1 MHRRQ
6 KNILII
12 GGMGF
17 IGIHLTCQLLM
28 NENISIT
35 VFGRNADEYPLFLK
49 NNDRIHIILDDF
61 CRITNFSE
69 LIAGHEYVYHLIST
83 NIPATSNKMI
93 SDELLLNIQST
104 TLMLEAC
111 VQQQV
116 KRICFVS
123 SGGAIY
129 GLSGYMAKEDDSP
142 LQPITSYGIQKLT
155 IEKLLYLYYYQ
166 YGIDYRIVRMSNPYG
181 PFQRTDGLQGVVST
195 FVKKA
200 LQGDELIVYG
210 DGTVVRDYIYIT
222 DAVNALLKVMQDHT
236 AYKLYN
242 IGSGKGMSVNEVILS
257 IQEVIGK
264 NLPVRYEAGRKVD
277 VPVNVLNI
285 KRYEEE
291 FGQIENIDFITGLK
305 KTADFYR

>member
-1 MHRRQ
+1 
-6 KNILII
+6 
-12 GGMGF
+12 
-17 IGIHLTCQLLM
+17 
-28 NENISIT
+28 
-35 VFGRNADEYPLFLK
+35 
-49 NNDRIHIILDDF
+49 
-61 CRITNFSE
+61 
-69 LIAGHEYVYHLIST
+69 
-83 NIPATSNKMI
+83 
-93 SDELLLNIQST
+93 
-104 TLMLEAC
+104 
-111 VQQQV
+111 
-116 KRICFVS
+116 
-123 SGGAIY
+123 
-129 GLSGYMAKEDDSP
+129 
-142 LQPITSYGIQKLT
+142 
-155 IEKLLYLYYYQ
+155 
-166 YGIDYRIVRMSNPYG
+166 MSNPYG